1 MVKRVVI
8 AAYKRGWITI
18 QECAQILGLDA
29 AQIAGILSAE
39 REAGSRRTALRP
51 TRHAHG

>member
-1 MVKRVVI
+1 MDKRVVI

-29 AQIAGILSAE
+29 GQIAGVLKAD
-39 REAGSRRTALRP
+39 RQAGRRSTLRTKRP
-51 TRHAHG
+51 AQG

>member
-1 MVKRVVI
+1 MDKRMVI

-29 AQIAGILSAE
+29 AQIAGILKAE
-39 REAGSRRTALRP
+39 REAGSRRAVMRSK
-51 TRHAHG
+51 RHAHG